1 MELSGGEVRDEKI
14 ADGPVVSGSGP
25 AGSGGSFGAD
35 GAGRVFGM
43 VGRAGLFAGFGGRGR
58 ECVGTT
64 ELVGAEVDDI
74 DEDLL
79 ARFLADEGS
88 RDLPCVALKRWIGT
102 MRRFLTAAGYLS

>member
-1 MELSGGEVRDEKI
+1 VSGGEVRDEEI

-58 ECVGTT
+58 ECLGTA
-64 ELVGAEVDDI
+64 ELVD
-74 DEDLL
+74 
-79 ARFLADEGS
+79 
-88 RDLPCVALKRWIGT
+88 
-102 MRRFLTAAGYLS
+102 AAGGLRGR